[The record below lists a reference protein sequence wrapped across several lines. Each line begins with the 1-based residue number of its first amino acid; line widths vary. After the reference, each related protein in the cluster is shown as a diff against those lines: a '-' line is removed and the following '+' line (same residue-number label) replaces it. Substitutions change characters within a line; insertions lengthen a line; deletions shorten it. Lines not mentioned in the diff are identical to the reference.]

1 MKYNNDPMMEDIK
14 APEQPAAEPAAD
26 TAPESTEVQP
36 ETVQAQETES
46 AKEEAPAGEGTDTA
60 EADKEPAGDT
70 LAGPEPKPEL
80 TPEAKPQ

>member
-46 AKEEAPAGEGTDTA
+46 AKEEAPARRRYGHRG
-60 EADKEPAGDT
+60 GR
-70 LAGPEPKPEL
+70 
-80 TPEAKPQ
+80 